1 MRKHNR
7 KFATRFGSANVDAAT
22 PQMAHNIVKSKGFQ
36 LAANNLLVRMLR
48 RAGLAA
54 PKVVL

>member
-7 KFATRFGSANVDAAT
+7 KFATRFGSASVDAGV
-22 PQMAHNIVKSKGFQ
+22 PQMAHKIVHSKGFQ